1 MNLIEIIPIIV
12 VVLGITGNII
22 SMIICLKKEL
32 RKTPT
37 FIFKIF
43 INIMNIIPLITI
55 IIYSF
60 TTDVYEIKFNEF
72 YFNFFKT
79 LLFLILWT
87 WQSSAYL
94 QVYILIIINIINLLI
109 FKFSI

>member
-1 MNLIEIIPIIV
+1 MYLIEIIPIIFAV
-12 VVLGITGNII
+12 IGITGNII
-22 SMIICLKKEL
+22 SVIICLKKEL
-32 RKTPT
+32 RKTPS

-55 IIYSF
+55 IIYLF
-60 TTDVYEIKFNEF
+60 ATDVYQIKFDEF

-94 QVYILIIINIINLLI
+94 QVN
-109 FKFSI
+109 F